1 MQNVLDILSYEK
13 YAHHLIVD
21 VDKIVGQMGDLNEI
35 AIANSPENCRD
46 QLIITRCMPNS
57 WK

>member
-13 YAHHLIVD
+13 YAHYLIVD

-46 QLIITRCMPNS
+46 
-57 WK
+57 